1 LLLAVA
7 IVGLVLFF
15 TVGVRT
21 SYVFYGGTRLVVP
34 DNYTGNIINDHPD

>member
-1 LLLAVA
+1 VA

-34 DNYTGNIINDHPD
+34 DTQIGNAINVPTD